1 MRMLVPAAVFLASA
15 SIVLAQA
22 EAPLPVRKV
31 VIYKNGVGYFQHRG
45 QPRAGGAVAIELPSS
60 QLDDVL
66 KSLTVIDLGEGG
78 QVAGV
83 SYTTLAPLD
92 RRLDEIALDL
102 TSAEGLAHFL
112 NQIKGARVEVPTGGG
127 IVSGK
132 LMGAEVKRREVGSN
146 GTVETTEGLVF
157 TCHGRVRD

>member
-1 MRMLVPAAVFLASA
+1 MRTLVHAAVFLLASVPA
-15 SIVLAQA
+15 LFAQA

-31 VIYKNGVGYFQHRG
+31 VLYKSGVGYFEHRC
-45 QPRAGGAVAIELPSS
+45 QTRAEGAVAIELPSS

-92 RRLDEIALDL
+92 RRLDEIALGPL
-102 TSAEGLAHFL
+102 FPPIL
-112 NQIKGARVEVPTGGG
+112 
-127 IVSGK
+127 
-132 LMGAEVKRREVGSN
+132 
-146 GTVETTEGLVF
+146 
-157 TCHGRVRD
+157 